1 MTDSCPI
8 EEAFEL
14 RVRVSET
21 ALMTMFSTFGRT
33 LKLALVPLALA
44 GLAACASPFRADV
57 ERFQSALP
65 APAGQTFTVV
75 ADDPSLAGGIEFRN
89 YAQLVADRM
98 AALGYT
104 PVNNTA
110 DAQLLVRLD
119 YGVDNGR
126 ERVRSRPG
134 FRDPFYSSWYGYQPV
149 IYRTPYGARVGY
161 ARGYSPWGWGWD
173 DSFFGRDEVYS
184 YTVYTS
190 GMELKI
196 DDARSNQRLFEG
208 NAQAAST
215 SNRLQY
221 LVPNL
226 VEAMFT
232 NFPGNSGETVRISV
246 APEYRRYSRR

>member
-1 MTDSCPI
+1 MSTLTD
-8 EEAFEL
+8 
-14 RVRVSET
+14 
-21 ALMTMFSTFGRT
+21 
-33 LKLALVPLALA
+33 LARAIKWTLVPLALA

-75 ADDPSLAGGIEFRN
+75 ADDPGLAGGIEFRN
-89 YAQLVADRM
+89 YAQLVADHM

-104 PVNNTA
+104 PVNDPAN
-110 DAQLLVRLD
+110 AQLVVRFD

-126 ERVRSRPG
+126 ERVRSVPG
-134 FRDPFYSSWYGYQPV
+134 FRDPFYSSWYGYRPV
-149 IYRTPYGARVGY
+149 LYRTPYGTRVGY
-161 ARGYSPWGWGWD
+161 IGSPWGWGWN

-190 GMELKI
+190 GVEMKI
-196 DDARSNQRLFEG
+196 DDGRSGQRLFEG
-208 NAQAAST
+208 NAQAVST

-232 NFPGNSGETVRISV
+232 RFPGNSGETVRISV
-246 APEYRRYSRR
+246 APENQRASR